1 MAELLA
7 PDELPDLVEDP
18 EFLALPFAERQG
30 LLEQG
35 IAESSK
41 WVAENEG
48 WTPETWKGY
57 GEAVKSLRDEVTQGE
72 TLGEKAAWVGRTAG
86 TVLKDSA
93 ITMGTTAADL
103 VLPPIRPKQ
112 TGEGNL
118 TAEVVGPGATVGQ
131 SVIQGGKKLL
141 STAATMGARALSDTD
156 NELTTELDALR
167 RDIDSGNLPFDDA
180 AKLGTW
186 LTERA
191 EALEPKQSKW
201 YQTAEDWNDD
211 EEDTLA
217 AYAAANNLTNPKNT
231 ALLATYMQTR
241 DPKVWD
247 ALTQEITTGPE
258 AAALKSEDDK
268 LARNSALGQYL
279 KMGLGPQGA
288 NYLTEAGDPFE
299 VAGNLLPLL
308 KGAKAVSK
316 GLTVSQRLRE
326 VATGAVG
333 EVVSEQGSLTV
344 DNPFASWEQRQ
355 EVAKETLAGV
365 LGLSGAGAVMG
376 GIARG
381 RTPGTATTPQ
391 EAVGTGPQPNIPQ
404 PAPGAGQVS
413 IDGETYTFDPTQ
425 ITADQVRTLAAT
437 GGLQE
442 FLDQGM
448 VRNAFAPPPT
458 DTAPPV
464 PAPADGGGVPG
475 PVVAGAEPVVGA
487 AGPTVQ
493 EAQETLGDLGNVG
506 VQFTPPNTTGFYLPP
521 LPRDRDGNLDL
532 LNFLNENP
540 INAPRKGTE
549 GSAASEY
556 EWRESGDFDPY
567 FRSRIM
573 AQGEPNMND
582 RAQQAFDLNFI
593 TEPTAD
599 ALAAE
604 IRNVI
609 AKRQQQRRQ
618 GPGQARVMSAME
630 QAQQRF
636 EQGQQTL
643 RTQGQGQAIDLD
655 EISPGDTLTIQGEQV
670 TVADVE
676 IDDMGRTTR
685 ALLNT
690 PAGTVRV
697 TPESGLRADTPAAT
711 PRRSLADINAD
722 LAAWADQ
729 TIAQGQGQ
737 MSMGLDPRLLV
748 AYTIKGAQL
757 IAEGFTTFARWSTE
771 MLRRFGEA
779 VRRYLRD
786 AWAAARKTSETGA
799 INLGPQITQQ
809 NTAPVSQG
817 GANSESNLSAVLPA
831 VESTDSFQSASER
844 PTTGEDYNQYA
855 PAQAEKV
862 NKIREELKL
871 TAQLLSEWQAVQRQL
886 EMGGFTMSLP
896 ATPAGDF
903 ARAWQAANGVPG
915 IDWNGRAINYVS
927 MDRIRQE
934 LIPAMNDAMNQMR
947 NQLVELEADLY
958 LAEEAEGGRADRLAA
973 KESAAEWA
981 RRTRASE
988 FAALLDAR
996 DDEAKNASST
1006 FVAKVWEALSQ
1017 YEESFQ
1023 FGRSQSQRAED
1034 IASAVSKPGRP
1045 VTATD
1050 NGSSVRFSTPTGFLD
1065 IFDANTKRPYIRSTE
1080 AGSQGKQGGGGAQL
1094 YQAALDWIHNNGK
1107 RIKDDS
1113 GLTDINAIR
1122 RTSNFMASALR
1133 WGTTRHLKPHAKQKV
1148 KWSPTSDTRN
1158 IAALAAREM
1167 ENAFI
1172 AVAEARAWRYDFTR
1186 NEFIDANGNPIDA
1199 AEFDAAVLGGNPS
1212 KSGVGVSTLQRAVI
1226 TSSAI
1231 EAFQRGN
1238 TEGSLSPAEI
1248 GREARRGL
1256 DGILYF
1262 DPFGLMVAADALT
1275 RLAKMA
1281 RSLPAFTQR
1290 ALAEFGEWVRPHLQ
1304 KIWKASMQGA
1314 EAVRRHLK
1322 GAWEA
1327 ARKTSEVGAINLG
1340 ARISARPPTMAEAM
1354 EDQTRE
1360 SQFGE
1365 RVQADERLTP
1375 GLRDAPV
1382 STFARQIQQG
1392 ALDAANA
1399 IIRDN
1404 GLDRAA
1410 ALFGND
1416 ASLPMPVRIAGLM
1429 QAALQYDARAALAM
1443 IRGDANASAAAD
1455 AATAA
1460 AIEAKANLETFGN
1473 EAGRN
1478 LAMYNMW
1485 VRMSPDGQLRRLER
1499 EMTKVAKQVVRS
1511 DSGADVEEN
1520 IDGVN
1525 QGLQDL
1531 YDETETLLED
1541 ILQQGPTPVN
1551 LQTGAP
1557 LATSAAGQESLISRV
1572 LGGIENVARGISE
1585 SVTVQRAVQAI
1596 DDVLK
1601 ALSGKLFAD
1610 PLLITPVGQA
1620 VLRLTRTF
1628 LLQGVKLSQAVADAI
1643 ADVRTRLPI
1652 APAQEQPLSRA
1663 VTNAVVK
1670 EIIRPIL
1677 RKLAFDQ
1684 NYDRREA
1691 VKDMLAIGIG
1701 VMEAGRL
1708 ADAVIA
1714 KRPKLAKIA
1723 QDKVRQAVLRRLSDK
1738 PRAKSRRQKLPSVLD
1753 TLVLAAGGGFINER
1767 QFLDAWDQKHGL
1779 PKLDPADRQRLRKLA
1794 AEVNLLPEGILRQ
1807 AAATKFLNEVALI
1820 KGIPATDMILAAW
1833 YANILSGL
1841 STQGV
1846 NIWGNGLNLFF
1857 RTLTAGMASPADF
1870 SKLLKGLAAG
1880 VKPGLREAREVLRT
1894 GVLLKTLKMD
1904 DMQASSAL
1912 EQMVMQGRP
1921 QNAGQWL
1928 AYLMSI
1934 GGLTRYAFRAM
1945 GAMDAVFWY
1954 SAQEG
1959 YAHLA
1964 ASRNLRKAGG
1974 LKPGTPQFN
1983 AEFIRELGGDEKQ
1996 FLADIDQARNELRA
2010 ANAPVT
2016 VSAVNRRAW
2025 EIRQQRR
2032 SANVQEA
2039 SVRWADRL
2047 VFQNQPEGV
2056 GALITEA
2063 IKMLQN
2069 RRILGVPVFVPLVP
2083 FNRIVSN
2090 LFESGLDWAGVG
2102 ILRGLVGSHLT
2113 EVGNKDRRL
2122 FDMVERRERFMAGVL
2137 GMSIAGTLLAAAMAV
2152 KDMDDEEVP
2161 FMIYGF
2167 GPPDKGKRDL
2177 MPKGWRMF
2185 SMKIGRNYVS
2195 YAETPM
2201 GALLGAVGGWLDS
2214 VRYGNKENK
2223 TLVERGTLA
2232 FNSALN
2238 AFTSMGALSSLKE
2251 VVDLTTGQSSVRGMQ
2266 QTALSPIPGLVPG
2279 QGLMRDVAIVF
2290 DDTKISNAEVFG
2302 ALVKDIPVL
2311 KSYGRPALNVLGEP
2325 TKVEGLPVV
2334 RRFANGQRPDDNIA
2348 FIQKH
2353 KLRISALPATIE
2365 IGRYLP
2371 KREAGALGLDES
2383 DQRRALGMVALENGV
2398 MTPEQQYQFT
2408 QRQGALI
2415 KESLKRLR
2423 TEFQAPPS
2431 PEMTTLL
2438 QKRLQA
2444 ATEAARQTAMRELV
2458 AELR

>member
-1 MAELLA
+1 MATPTLDWA
-7 PDELPDLVEDP
+7 PPEAAQTDPADTWQPPEVAAEWTPPEAQAVEGDWMPP
-18 EFLALPFAERQG
+18 E
-30 LLEQG
+30 LEQSPVETGLRTIGQNVGRLSMTGVEG
-35 IAESSK
+35 IGRWFENLSG
-41 WVAENEG
+41 VANQAVPG
-48 WTPETWKGY
+48 LGDVLDYAPQSALFQALKPVAKDLRQET
-57 GEAVKSLRDEVTQGE
+57 EAVYKPDAQRN
-72 TLGEKAAWVGRTAG
+72 
-86 TVLKDSA
+86 
-93 ITMGTTAADL
+93 
-103 VLPPIRPKQ
+103 PI
-112 TGEGNL
+112 
-118 TAEVVGPGATVGQ
+118 AATVG
-131 SVIQGGKKLL
+131 GGIGDAIGMIPMIATGGTPLVL
-141 STAATMGARALSDTD
+141 GAAAA
-156 NELTTELDALR
+156 
-167 RDIDSGNLPFDDA
+167 SGF
-180 AKLGTW
+180 G
-186 LTERA
+186 EG
-191 EALEPKQSKW
+191 S
-201 YQTAEDWNDD
+201 QTAEELGVQNPAGQMALGAGFGAAETLVERLGGIGAGPVRAAGQQAIRSLGGQTLRTIGSEAI
-211 EEDTLA
+211 EEPITGALQDVGSAT
-217 AYAAANNLTNPKNT
+217 AAATVQDPNRPGFTVTGQPIAPLLPNDPAYWERRGMEAIGGAAGGTVFAGLG
-231 ALLATYMQTR
+231 LLANRGQ
-241 DPKVWD
+241 PQ
-247 ALTQEITTGPE
+247 APAPE
-258 AAALKSEDDK
+258 GTPTVE
-268 LARNSALGQYL
+268 
-279 KMGLGPQGA
+279 
-288 NYLTEAGDPFE
+288 GD
-299 VAGNLLPLL
+299 LP
-308 KGAKAVSK
+308 
-316 GLTVSQRLRE
+316 
-326 VATGAVG
+326 
-333 EVVSEQGSLTV
+333 
-344 DNPFASWEQRQ
+344 
-355 EVAKETLAGV
+355 GV
-365 LGLSGAGAVMG
+365 
-376 GIARG
+376 
-381 RTPGTATTPQ
+381 
-391 EAVGTGPQPNIPQ
+391 PQPT
-404 PAPGAGQVS
+404 PGAGQVS
-413 IDGETYTFDPTQ
+413 IDGETYNFNPAQ

-475 PVVAGAEPVVGA
+475 SVVAGAEPVVGA

-506 VQFTPPNTTGFYLPP
+506 TRAAPASTVGRAGPAP
-521 LPRDRDGNLDL
+521 LPRDADGNLDL
-532 LNFLNENP
+532 LNYLNENP
-540 INAPRKGTE
+540 IRAPRRGTE
-549 GSAASEY
+549 GAAAAEY
-556 EWRESGDFDPY
+556 DWREAGDFDPT

-573 AQGEPNMND
+573 QEGAPNID
-582 RAQQAFDLNFI
+582 QRAQEAYDLGFI
-593 TEPTAD
+593 PAPTAE
-599 ALAAE
+599 ALAAGV
-604 IRNVI
+604 RNVI

-630 QAQQRF
+630 KAQTRF
-636 EQGQQTL
+636 ENSQATL
-643 RTQGQGQAIDLD
+643 RIQGQGVNINLD
-655 EISPGDTLTIQGEQV
+655 EISPGDTLTIDGEQV

-685 ALLNT
+685 ALLST

-697 TPESGLRADTPAAT
+697 TPESGLRSDIPTVNDSLTA

-737 MSMGLDPRLLV
+737 MSTGLDPTLLA
-748 AYTIKGAQL
+748 AYGVKGAQL

-786 AWAAARKTSETGA
+786 AWAAARKTSERGALDIGGSVTRMASDQGAAQNAEPSTGGLTESDVQYLEA
-799 INLGPQITQQ
+799 VERGDTETAQRIVDEAAKAAGAGLPTPVGNEKLLDTPLYWRLQHPNFALNPDFKSSNQNNPDQQ
-809 NTAPVSQG
+809 EKGLSVWESLQELMENQSGGLADYARGEVEVVAMFGEPVGVGLDGEPVIIPTAE
-817 GANSESNLSAVLPA
+817 AARFRHSNLDDWLKHDMMFSAKEMAKEAPLLESIGEFTNESWAWKRVPELNMEFDPVTYDDA
-831 VESTDSFQSASER
+831 GNIIPPSRRFDSGPDIRGDVSFESTR
-844 PTTGEDYNQYA
+844 
-855 PAQAEKV
+855 
-862 NKIREELKL
+862 
-871 TAQLLSEWQAVQRQL
+871 
-886 EMGGFTMSLP
+886 
-896 ATPAGDF
+896 
-903 ARAWQAANGVPG
+903 AANGAGFTNTTV
-915 IDWNGRAINYVS
+915 
-927 MDRIRQE
+927 
-934 LIPAMNDAMNQMR
+934 
-947 NQLVELEADLY
+947 
-958 LAEEAEGGRADRLAA
+958 
-973 KESAAEWA
+973 
-981 RRTRASE
+981 
-988 FAALLDAR
+988 
-996 DDEAKNASST
+996 
-1006 FVAKVWEALSQ
+1006 VA
-1017 YEESFQ
+1017 
-1023 FGRSQSQRAED
+1023 
-1034 IASAVSKPGRP
+1034 
-1045 VTATD
+1045 
-1050 NGSSVRFSTPTGFLD
+1050 
-1065 IFDANTKRPYIRSTE
+1065 
-1080 AGSQGKQGGGGAQL
+1080 
-1094 YQAALDWIHNNGK
+1094 
-1107 RIKDDS
+1107 
-1113 GLTDINAIR
+1113 
-1122 RTSNFMASALR
+1122 
-1133 WGTTRHLKPHAKQKV
+1133 
-1148 KWSPTSDTRN
+1148 TRN
-1158 IAALAAREM
+1158 DGSTVIFGELVDLAAR
-1167 ENAFI
+1167 
-1172 AVAEARAWRYDFTR
+1172 AVQA
-1186 NEFIDANGNPIDA
+1186 
-1199 AEFDAAVLGGNPS
+1199 
-1212 KSGVGVSTLQRAVI
+1212 GVSFARWSADMVRQFGQAV
-1226 TSSAI
+1226 
-1231 EAFQRGN
+1231 RHY
-1238 TEGSLSPAEI
+1238 L
-1248 GREARRGL
+1248 
-1256 DGILYF
+1256 
-1262 DPFGLMVAADALT
+1262 
-1275 RLAKMA
+1275 
-1281 RSLPAFTQR
+1281 
-1290 ALAEFGEWVRPHLQ
+1290 
-1304 KIWKASMQGA
+1304 QGA
-1314 EAVRRHLK
+1314 
-1322 GAWEA
+1322 WQA

-1382 STFARQIQQG
+1382 STFAVQSQQG

-1443 IRGDANASAAAD
+1443 TRGDANASAAAD

-1460 AIEAKANLETFGN
+1460 AIEAKANLEIIGN
-1473 EAGRN
+1473 ETGRN

-1499 EMTKVAKQVVRS
+1499 EMTKVAKQDVA
-1511 DSGADVEEN
+1511 ADVGTSVEEVQS
-1520 IDGVN
+1520 IVN
-1525 QGLQDL
+1525 EEIANLDVEAIIEEAINEGAS
-1531 YDETETLLED
+1531 
-1541 ILQQGPTPVN
+1541 PRPVN
-1551 LQTGAP
+1551 LRTG
-1557 LATSAAGQESLISRV
+1557 ESLIGRL
-1572 LGGIENVARGISE
+1572 LGGIETAARGISE

-1691 VKDMLAIGIG
+1691 VKDMLSIGIG

-1870 SKLLKGLAAG
+1870 SKLLSGLAAG

-2016 VSAVNRRAW
+2016 ISAVNRRAW

-2152 KDMDDEEVP
+2152 KDLDDEEVP

-2398 MTPEQQYQFT
+2398 MTPEQQYKFT
-2408 QRQGALI
+2408 QRQGELI
-2415 KESLKRLR
+2415 RESLKRLR

-2431 PEMTTLL
+2431 PEMTSLL